1 MDFKTLS
8 FVTLLNILRQS
19 TAGVMFNRYLYY
31 EVVFLRTIFAAIF
44 WCLLMIL
51 LPFSEPLW
59 TNYTVRYIRFIQ
71 VKQVTQNNLTV
82 YVFGFSGD

>member
-19 TAGVMFNRYLYY
+19 TAGVMFNRYLYC